1 MGCGA
6 GAMQI
11 GRGVQVSGARDCV
24 QCGRCDVRCGPE
36 KAPRGTGPVHPGT
49 APPPSRRAAPRAF
62 ASLPTS
68 GAFRALFFA
77 DDDVSTEAGVAGLHG
92 LWKATPWASKIR

>member
-1 MGCGA
+1 MSTRAQPRSEVVVLESVSTTVSLRCA
-6 GAMQI
+6 GA
-11 GRGVQVSGARDCV
+11 A
-24 QCGRCDVRCGPE
+24 
-36 KAPRGTGPVHPGT
+36 APRGTGPVHPGA

-77 DDDVSTEAGVAGLHG
+77 DDDVSTEAGVAGLPG